1 MKKLLAII
9 LIVSVTFTSCLK
21 DTPAV
26 DFSNVGSLMEI
37 QFHDVNGN
45 EHGGLESFGNDG
57 LSFASAAPDTMYFV
71 TNFASPTT
79 QNQTVTVTVGVNDA
93 ARVAYNATSAIQ
105 FTPMPSNCYKLINTT
120 ATLTPGNRLDTFYV
134 VFYPA
139 NMDPTQTYMLP
150 CGIVSATAGGKNINI
165 SANFGNIYWHVIG
178 NVLAGTYNVAGTR
191 YNYTGL
197 YLSNNGFTASSSIP
211 FAGYVSTAASPSPES
226 ASVNSPTEITLP
238 YANLGSSGYYYIID
252 FTGSTPS
259 SVNVSPGGLLASNV
273 SNFTIYKSSVTWNGT
288 KPTIHLTTS
297 YNNALGGAGNDRL
310 IDEVFTHQ

>member
-37 QFHDVNGN
+37 QFHDANGN
-45 EHGGLESFGNDG
+45 EHGGLESFSQDG
-57 LSFASAAPDTMYFV
+57 LNFSSSAPDTMYFV
-71 TNFASPTT
+71 TNFASPTA

-93 ARVAYNATSAIQ
+93 ARVAYNATSSVQ
-105 FTPMPSNCYKLINTT
+105 FVPMPSNCYKLINTT

-139 NMDPTQTYMLP
+139 NMDPTQSYMLP

-178 NVLAGTYNVAGTR
+178 NPMGGNYLVNPGGR
-191 YNYTGL
+191 WNYTGL
-197 YLSNNGFTASSSIP
+197 VTWAGPPAPIPGTIATNYAGTIVSAGVIDPYNISLTMGNVPDPVSGSATWIITAN
-211 FAGYVSTAASPSPES
+211 ST
-226 ASVNSPTEITLP
+226 
-238 YANLGSSGYYYIID
+238 Y
-252 FTGSTPS
+252 S
-259 SVNVSPGGLLASNV
+259 SVSVQAEPNFYVGYSNV
-273 SNFTIYKSSVTWNGT
+273 QAWIINYVPHTSTQKCSFEVL
-288 KPTIHLTTS
+288 IH
-297 YNNALGGAGNDRL
+297 YNNTTGGAGNDRIL
-310 IDEVFTHQ
+310 DEVFTQQ